1 MPMRAGHHLAVELG
15 EKIAQ
20 SRLIMVVRVSETLK
34 TEAWQ
39 IFKRYHDKK
48 FSFTD
53 YTSFAIMRQQN
64 VYEAFTNDHH
74 FEQFGCQVLLK

>member
-1 MPMRAGHHLAVELG
+1 M
-15 EKIAQ
+15 
-20 SRLIMVVRVSETLK
+20 S
-34 TEAWQ
+34 TEPNL
-39 IFKRYHDKK
+39 FKRYHDKK

-53 YTSFAIMRQQN
+53 YTSFAIMRRQN